1 MSRASAAEN
10 WLKSDMRVHTGRST
24 KSCGKLDLGY
34 HVCAQRLLTA
44 SSFFSI
50 LSLIWCRPSCTACGG
65 LSGT

>member
-10 WLKSDMRVHTGRST
+10 WLKSDMRVHTGLST
-24 KSCGKLDLGY
+24 KSYNKSDSKY
-34 HVCAQRLLTA
+34 HVCDQWPLTA

-65 LSGT
+65 FSGT